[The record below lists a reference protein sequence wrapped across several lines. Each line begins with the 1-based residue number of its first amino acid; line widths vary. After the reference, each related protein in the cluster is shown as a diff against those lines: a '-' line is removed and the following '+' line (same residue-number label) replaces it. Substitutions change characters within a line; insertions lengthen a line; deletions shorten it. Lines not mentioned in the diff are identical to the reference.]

1 MVKPKI
7 TETDISKLTPDPN
20 NARKRTPLS
29 ASVIR
34 KSIEQ
39 FGMTR
44 SIVLDENGVILAGNG
59 AFEEA
64 GQLGIERVIVVETTG
79 NEIVA
84 VKRTN
89 LTAEQK
95 TQYAIADNTA
105 SDFSTW
111 DFDILNDLAQE
122 VDLSEFF
129 PDDKLNE
136 LLEQLG
142 KGESFGVTEQ
152 GEENEEEI
160 AELLDKVDEIESRV
174 KLGEIWQCG
183 RHKIS
188 CGDSTIEKNVRALL
202 GDRFGDV
209 GMVWSDSPYGISIV
223 ATNGYVGGGECNRT
237 SIEDCQERKRFGTVG
252 GSKPFG
258 SKDVR
263 GSIGA
268 SNIVEVNKYA
278 PIIGDDTTETARKSF
293 EVCKL
298 FPDSIQFWWGANYF
312 DFLPASSCWI
322 VWDKENT
329 GNFADA
335 ELAWCNH
342 KSAVRIFKHQWNG
355 MIKASEHGEKRVHP
369 TQKPVALCEW
379 CFKKYGNDN
388 DLIFD
393 PFLGSG
399 ISIIAAQ
406 KMEGDRTVYGFE
418 LSPQYCTIIL
428 ERFSRFTGQDPKL
441 IGHL

>member
-1 MVKPKI
+1 MTKPKI

-20 NARKRTPLS
+20 NTRKRTPLS
-29 ASVIR
+29 AKVIS
-34 KSIEQ
+34 KSLEQ
-39 FGMTR
+39 FGACR
-44 SIVLDENGVILAGNG
+44 SIVIDENDVIRAGNG
-59 AFEEA
+59 TFEEA
-64 GQLGIERVIVVETTG
+64 GQLGIEKVLVVEADG
-79 NEIVA
+79 NTIVA
-84 VKRTN
+84 VKRKG
-89 LTAEQK
+89 LSESDWK
-95 TQYAIADNTA
+95 QYAIADNTA

-111 DFDILNDLAQE
+111 DFDLLNDLAQE

-129 PDDKLNE
+129 PDYKLNE

-142 KGESFGVTEQ
+142 KGEGFDSTEQ
-152 GEENEEEI
+152 QEEDEEEI

-174 KLGEIWQCG
+174 KLGEIWALG
-183 RHKIS
+183 RHRLG

-202 GDRFGDV
+202 GDRFGDM
-209 GMVWSDSPYGISIV
+209 GMVWADSPYGIDIV
-223 ATNGYVGGGECNRT
+223 ATNGKVGT
-237 SIEDCQERKRFGTVG
+237 DSPFGSNGRG
-252 GSKPFG
+252 GSKR
-258 SKDVR
+258 SDAIKTNV
-263 GSIGA
+263 
-268 SNIVEVNKYA
+268 YA
-278 PIIGDDTTETARKSF
+278 QIAGDDTTETARKSF

-298 FPDSIQFWWGANYF
+298 FPDSIQFWWGANYY

-355 MIKASEHGEKRVHP
+355 MIKASEHGQKRVHP

-379 CFKKYGNDN
+379 CFEKYGQPD

-393 PFLGSG
+393 PFLGSAP
-399 ISIIAAQ
+399 SIIAAQ

-418 LSPQYCTIIL
+418 LSPQYCTVIL
-428 ERFSRFTGQDPKL
+428 DRFKAFSGIEPKL
-441 IGHL
+441 IGRLD

>member
-1 MVKPKI
+1 MAKPKI

-44 SIVLDENGVILAGNG
+44 SIVTDENGVILAGNG

-111 DFDILNDLAQE
+111 DYEILEELASD

-136 LLEQLG
+136 LLESLG
-142 KGESFGVTEQ
+142 KGEGFGNAEPK
-152 GEENEEEI
+152 EENEEEV

-174 KLGEIWQCG
+174 KLGEIWECG
-183 RHKIS
+183 RHRIA
-188 CGDSTIEKNVRALL
+188 CGDSTIEGNVKALL
-202 GDRFGDV
+202 GDRFDDV
-209 GMVWSDSPYGISIV
+209 GMVWSDCPYGMDLDTDFSKM
-223 ATNGYVGGGECNRT
+223 GGKG
-237 SIEDCQERKRFGTVG
+237 
-252 GSKPFG
+252 
-258 SKDVR
+258 
-263 GSIGA
+263 
-268 SNIVEVNKYA
+268 NKYDKV
-278 PIIGDDTTETARKSF
+278 IGDDKPF
-293 EVCKL
+293 DYQLFNYLKCKE
-298 FPDSIQFWWGANYF
+298 QFWFGADYYAKT
-312 DFLPASSCWI
+312 LPCGGSWF
-322 VWDKENT
+322 VWDKYPTDINE
-329 GNFADA
+329 GRFGSGF
-335 ELAWCNH
+335 ELIWSLTPH
-342 KSAVRIFKHQWNG
+342 KRDI
-355 MIKASEHGEKRVHP
+355 IRVKSINVNWETVKERCGHP

-379 CFKKYGNDN
+379 FFEKYGKPD
-388 DLIFD
+388 DLILD
-393 PFLGSG
+393 PFLGSAP
-399 ISIIAAQ
+399 SIIAAE

-428 ERFSRFTGQDPKL
+428 ERFQRFTGIEPKL
-441 IGHL
+441 VGRLPD

>member
-1 MVKPKI
+1 MTKPKI

-111 DFDILNDLAQE
+111 DFDILNELTQE

-174 KLGEIWQCG
+174 KLGEIWSLG
-183 RHKIS
+183 RHKLIVND
-188 CGDSTIEKNVRALL
+188 CADVVGINQLL
-202 GDRFGDV
+202 DNATVDMIFTDP
-209 GMVWSDSPYGISIV
+209 PYGV
-223 ATNGYVGGGECNRT
+223 KRDKGFEGFGGFGEPIKRRRY
-237 SIEDCQERKRFGTVG
+237 ED
-252 GSKPFG
+252 
-258 SKDVR
+258 DDW
-263 GSIGA
+263 
-268 SNIVEVNKYA
+268 
-278 PIIGDDTTETARKSF
+278 DDTI
-293 EVCKL
+293 
-298 FPDSIQFWWGANYF
+298 PDKAIF
-312 DFLPASSCWI
+312 DFLLGLNAKTFIFGGNFFAHLLPQSTHWI
-322 VWDKENT
+322 FWDKVQT
-329 GNFADA
+329 MPTFGDG
-335 ELAWCNH
+335 ELVWTNSSR
-342 KSAVRIFKHQWNG
+342 KSIKKSIKKYVFQYNG
-355 MIKASEHGEKRVHP
+355 LLGKEKERYHP
-369 TQKPVALCEW
+369 TQKPVGIIELII
-379 CFKKYGNDN
+379 NDYSEQN
-388 DLIFD
+388 EIILD

-399 ISIIAAQ
+399 TTLIAAE
-406 KMEGDRTVYGFE
+406 KTGRTCYGCE
-418 LSPQYCTIIL
+418 ISLKYATIIL
-428 ERFSRFTGQDPKL
+428 ERWERFTGQEAKL
-441 IGHL
+441 ISP

>member
-1 MVKPKI
+1 MSKPKI

-34 KSIEQ
+34 KSLEQ
-39 FGMTR
+39 FGAAR
-44 SIVLDENGVILAGNG
+44 SIVVDENDVIRAGNG
-59 AFEEA
+59 TFEEA
-64 GQLGIERVIVVETTG
+64 GQLGIEKVLTVEVDG
-79 NEIVA
+79 NTIVA
-84 VKRTN
+84 VKRKG
-89 LTAEQK
+89 LTEEQWK
-95 TQYAIADNTA
+95 QYAIADNTA

-111 DFDILNDLAQE
+111 DFDILSELTQE

-174 KLGEIWQCG
+174 KLGEIWQLG
-183 RHKIS
+183 RHKIC

-202 GDRFGDV
+202 GDIKIDC
-209 GMVWSDSPYGISIV
+209 MVTDPPYGVDYS
-223 ATNGYVGGGECNRT
+223 AKNEFLNKLDGGDRNETPIKNDA
-237 SIEDCQERKRFGTVG
+237 IEDYELFFSQFLKHIPFSDYNTCYIFMSDRVLHELRIAFEQTGFTAACPSYLVWLKNNHVLGRSDYSAKHELILYGWKGKHKFYGDFSTTVLEFDKPQS
-252 GSKPFG
+252 SK
-258 SKDVR
+258 
-263 GSIGA
+263 
-268 SNIVEVNKYA
+268 E
-278 PIIGDDTTETARKSF
+278 
-293 EVCKL
+293 
-298 FPDSIQFWWGANYF
+298 
-312 DFLPASSCWI
+312 
-322 VWDKENT
+322 
-329 GNFADA
+329 
-335 ELAWCNH
+335 
-342 KSAVRIFKHQWNG
+342 
-355 MIKASEHGEKRVHP
+355 HP
-369 TQKPVALCEW
+369 TMKPIELIERL
-379 CFKKYGNDN
+379 YNDGSN
-388 DLIFD
+388 SDANIYE

-399 ISIIAAQ
+399 TSIIAAQ
-406 KMEGDRTVYGFE
+406 KLEGDRTVYGFE